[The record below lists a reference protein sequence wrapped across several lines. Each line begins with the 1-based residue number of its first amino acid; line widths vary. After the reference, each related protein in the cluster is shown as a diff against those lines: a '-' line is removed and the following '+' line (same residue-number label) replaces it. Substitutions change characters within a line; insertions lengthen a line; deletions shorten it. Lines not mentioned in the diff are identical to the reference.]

1 MHNLLAGPD
10 RAMLLLLR
18 AGLYNDPSLLEGFP
32 SLRPQDWERLYSQAK
47 RQTVSGVVLQA
58 LGMLP
63 DSLLPPYGLLLRW
76 VARAHGIETSHARM
90 GEALSSLLA
99 AMGEAGLSPVLQ
111 KGHAVARFYPV
122 PPLRVSGDIDL
133 YFPEC
138 DRHRADAVA
147 ASMGAQVRQT
157 SDGGSCYRLG
167 GVDVEHHS
175 SLIQLSS
182 PFRRRALRRL
192 LQQEGTVAA
201 TLGGSLSAPV
211 PTPLAEL
218 LMVSVHIMRHCLG
231 AGIGLRHFCDY
242 AVAYAALM
250 PSIGTERYTAACR
263 SLGVLRWTDVLHA
276 FINTFL
282 APPSGPLPVLG
293 RGASDG
299 AVRRLAAMV
308 LEGGNFGLFRAAS
321 SRGARNGW
329 ARKASTFLSF
339 LRHGGLSVRV
349 APSEALWTVMRLTRG
364 QLHV

>member
-1 MHNLLAGPD
+1 MDSSLTAAD
-10 RAMLLLLR
+10 AAMLRLLR
-18 AGLYNDPSLLEGFP
+18 AGLYSDPSLLEGMAP
-32 SLRPQDWERLYSQAK
+32 LPPGQWEALYAQAK
-47 RQTVSGVVLQA
+47 RQTVSGVVYRA

-63 DSLLPPYGLLLRW
+63 DRLLPPYGLLLRW

-90 GEALSSLLA
+90 GEALGPLLG
-99 AMGEAGLSPVLQ
+99 AMGRAGLRPVLQ
-111 KGHAVARFYPV
+111 KGHAVARFYPA
-122 PPLRVSGDIDL
+122 PALRVCGDIDL
-133 YFPEC
+133 YFPE
-138 DRHRADAVA
+138 DERRRADAVA
-147 ASMGAQVRQT
+147 ASMGAQVRRT
-157 SDGGSCYRLG
+157 PDGGSCYRLG
-167 GVDVEHHS
+167 GTDVEHHS

-192 LQQEGTVAA
+192 LAEEGTVTAP
-201 TLGGSLSAPV
+201 LGGSLSARV

-242 AVAYAALM
+242 ALAYAALM
-250 PSIGTERYTAACR
+250 PSIGTERYTGACR

-276 FINTFL
+276 FINTYL

-321 SRGARNGW
+321 CRGARNGW